1 MLPIPLLVELSSPL
15 DVFRTCTVLLN
26 EKVKYIFNYFLYLC
40 RQLAGSSIL
49 TLEKAYCR
57 LSISLKNERG
67 ATMTEVLMSTGTL
80 PAAPPVVETM
90 VLQASD
96 ESEAEIVGETS
107 ASDEIPKNDA
117 TGELRRIQ

>member
-1 MLPIPLLVELSSPL
+1 
-15 DVFRTCTVLLN
+15 
-26 EKVKYIFNYFLYLC
+26 
-40 RQLAGSSIL
+40 
-49 TLEKAYCR
+49 
-57 LSISLKNERG
+57 
-67 ATMTEVLMSTGTL
+67 MTEVLMSTGTL